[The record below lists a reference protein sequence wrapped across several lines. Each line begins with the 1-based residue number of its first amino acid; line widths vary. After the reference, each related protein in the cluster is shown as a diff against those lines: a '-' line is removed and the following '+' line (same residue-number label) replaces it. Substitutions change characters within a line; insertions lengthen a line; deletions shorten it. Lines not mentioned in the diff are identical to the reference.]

1 MRWAFVLLVLQGCT
15 GLRAQVID
23 TGSLRATMW
32 NGQQAG
38 IIAMDVLTVPGMYG
52 LGPLEYLRGEITL
65 LDGRPIVSHM
75 ADDTTVV
82 VEQRADARAPF
93 FVHQYVKEW
102 VALELPA
109 NVVDLPVPDAFLAE
123 RCADRSE
130 PFFFRLRGSVKEG
143 TAHVMDLPPGTV
155 LEGPSIAHATQKS
168 FTVRDTE
175 VELIGVFST
184 KHRTVFTH
192 HDSNVHV
199 HLVTSDGTLMG
210 HVDKLLMDPAQLR
223 MDVAAEQVGAG
234 DST

>member
-1 MRWAFVLLVLQGCT
+1 
-15 GLRAQVID
+15 
-23 TGSLRATMW
+23 
-32 NGQQAG
+32 
-38 IIAMDVLTVPGMYG
+38 
-52 LGPLEYLRGEITL
+52 
-65 LDGRPIVSHM
+65 
-75 ADDTTVV
+75 
-82 VEQRADARAPF
+82 
-93 FVHQYVKEW
+93 
-102 VALELPA
+102 
-109 NVVDLPVPDAFLAE
+109 
-123 RCADRSE
+123 
-130 PFFFRLRGSVKEG
+130 VKEG
-143 TAHVMDLPPGTV
+143 TAHVMDLPPGTL
-155 LEGPSIAHATQKS
+155 LEGPSITHATQKS